1 MSGLFNKG
9 PASRADLAAL
19 LRHVQNSTKY
29 ETYCHLPGR
38 IERFYP
44 EDQTADVSLP
54 IQKFFDGLPRE
65 MPILPKCPVF
75 LATGGATGRITMPIA
90 AGDSCLVAVADRD
103 IDNWWL
109 TGNASVPKSRRSH
122 DLSDSFVLVGF
133 RHKGNKVT
141 DYSST
146 AIEIKNLGS
155 TIKEDAAIK
164 ATASGGGVAE
174 LTADARME
182 SANGA
187 KAILTSKVRLANS
200 STDLKSVLDL
210 LVDTIKAQVDTR
222 GDSLSA
228 GTLFA
233 LDSVKTQIAALL
245 T

>member
-1 MSGLFNKG
+1 MSTLLNKG
-9 PASRADLAAL
+9 PASRADLAVL

-54 IQKFFDGLPRE
+54 IQKFLDGKPRD
-65 MPILPKCPVF
+65 MPVLPKCPVF
-75 LATGGATGRITMPIA
+75 FATGGSTGRITMPIA
-90 AGDSCLVAVADRD
+90 VGDSCLVAVADRD

-122 DLSDSFVLVGF
+122 DLSDSFAIVGF

-141 DYSST
+141 DYSAT
-146 AIEIKNLGS
+146 AVEIKNLGS

-164 ATASGGGVAE
+164 ATSSGGSFVD
-174 LTADARME
+174 LTADAKLE
-182 SANGA
+182 AANGA
-187 KAILTSKVRLANS
+187 KLQLTNKARLANG
-200 STDLKSVLDL
+200 STDLKTVLDL
-210 LVDTIKAQVDTR
+210 LVDTIKAQVDTS
-222 GDSLSA
+222 GDSLNA
-228 GTLFA
+228 GT
-233 LDSVKTQIAALL
+233 IAALNSVKSQIANLL